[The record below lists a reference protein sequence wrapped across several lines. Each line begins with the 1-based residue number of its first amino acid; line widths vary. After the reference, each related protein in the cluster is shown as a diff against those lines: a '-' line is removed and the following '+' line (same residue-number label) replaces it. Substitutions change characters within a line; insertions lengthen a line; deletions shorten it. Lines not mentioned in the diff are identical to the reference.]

1 MKPTQQELVVKVIIF
16 SFEVL
21 AHFVFN
27 KLSLETHGRN
37 QPGTEFSAKISSE
50 DWSFNKSEVTLKR
63 IIDPGGHC
71 SPLVTTHYFGH
82 LVTKYKM

>member
-71 SPLVTTHYFGH
+71 SPLVTTQ
-82 LVTKYKM
+82 

>member
-1 MKPTQQELVVKVIIF
+1 MIIF

-21 AHFVFN
+21 AHLIFS

-37 QPGTEFSAKISSE
+37 QTGTEFIAKISSE
-50 DWSFNKSEVTLKR
+50 DWSFNKSEVILKR
-63 IIDPGGHC
+63 IIAI
-71 SPLVTTHYFGH
+71 SLNLVVLAAPLVTTQKDYFGY